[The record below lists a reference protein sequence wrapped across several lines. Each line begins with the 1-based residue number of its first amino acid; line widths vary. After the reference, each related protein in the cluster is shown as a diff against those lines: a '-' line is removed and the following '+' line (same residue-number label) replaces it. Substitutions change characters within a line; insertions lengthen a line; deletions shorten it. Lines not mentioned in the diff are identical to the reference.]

1 MFESQKMDFIANSYY
16 FA

>member
-1 MFESQKMDFIANSYY
+1 MIESQKMNLIANSYY